1 MNLKYYYRVKPN
13 SIIVFFIYK
22 RGEIMNSFLTWGLQ
36 TGATLVFGALT
47 FFIKRSLDKIE
58 KSIETNEK
66 KIIETNKENEEKF
79 EKITETINKLKEDL
93 PKEYVLRDDF
103 IRATSNID
111 QKLDKIYDIISKP
124 RGGQ

>member
-1 MNLKYYYRVKPN
+1 
-13 SIIVFFIYK
+13 
-22 RGEIMNSFLTWGLQ
+22 MNSFLTWGIQ

-79 EKITETINKLKEDL
+79 AKIAETINKLKEDL

>member
-1 MNLKYYYRVKPN
+1 MND
-13 SIIVFFIYK
+13 
-22 RGEIMNSFLTWGLQ
+22 FLTWGIQ
-36 TGATLVFGALT
+36 AGVTLVIGALT
-47 FFIKRSLDKIE
+47 FFIKRSMDKIE

-66 KIIETNKENEEKF
+66 KIDIFIEKYDAKIEKTEDETNEKFNQINKTINELKEN
-79 EKITETINKLKEDL
+79 L

-124 RGGQ
+124 KGGKE

>member
-1 MNLKYYYRVKPN
+1 
-13 SIIVFFIYK
+13 
-22 RGEIMNSFLTWGLQ
+22 MNSFLTWGIQ

-66 KIIETNKENEEKF
+66 KIIETNKENDEKF
-79 EKITETINKLKEDL
+79 EKITEIINKLKEDL

-103 IRATSNID
+103 IRAISNIN